1 MVDSIHRFS
10 EFIEPQELRLPST
23 TLEFEGGGGKV
34 GREGGRRKGREGGR
48 EGGGGKVGEGGREE
62 EER

>member
-34 GREGGRRKGREGGR
+34 GREGGRE
-48 EGGGGKVGEGGREE
+48 GGGKVGKGGREE
-62 EER
+62 ER